1 MTDSHTPRGP
11 IPPGSDQASEP
22 SPDPDDAEGPHQGGI
37 AQPASVRATHPA
49 AAATAPARPVPQLA
63 GRRQF
68 ARTTPVVVDRGRAT
82 FGLPS
87 LGDRRQLGQIGLVVL
102 MAAALGALF
111 LARLSPPE
119 TPGLAGAGSP
129 TPHESVNVTAR
140 TSPYASASP
149 VVSPAPS
156 ASLIPGSPTPAPT
169 HARTYTIKSGDTLS
183 SIAAHFHTTAKI
195 LEQLNGIKSPFVIHP
210 GEVLK
215 LP

>member
-1 MTDSHTPRGP
+1 
-11 IPPGSDQASEP
+11 
-22 SPDPDDAEGPHQGGI
+22 
-37 AQPASVRATHPA
+37 
-49 AAATAPARPVPQLA
+49 
-63 GRRQF
+63 
-68 ARTTPVVVDRGRAT
+68 VVDRGRAT

-140 TSPYASASP
+140 TSPSASASP
-149 VVSPAPS
+149 VVGPAPS

-169 HARTYTIKSGDTLS
+169 HARTYTIKSGDSLS

>member
-1 MTDSHTPRGP
+1 
-11 IPPGSDQASEP
+11 
-22 SPDPDDAEGPHQGGI
+22 
-37 AQPASVRATHPA
+37 
-49 AAATAPARPVPQLA
+49 
-63 GRRQF
+63 
-68 ARTTPVVVDRGRAT
+68 VVDRGRAT
-82 FGLPS
+82 FGLSS

>member
-1 MTDSHTPRGP
+1 MTDSHTPRGA

-22 SPDPDDAEGPHQGGI
+22 SPDPDDAEGPHQGSI
-37 AQPASVRATHPA
+37 AQPASVRATHA
-49 AAATAPARPVPQLA
+49 ARPVPLVA

-82 FGLPS
+82 FGLSS

-129 TPHESVNVTAR
+129 TPHESVNVTAG

-169 HARTYTIKSGDTLS
+169 HARTYSIKSGDTLS